1 MGFPPGLFALMNNSA
16 LLASA
21 MFERWAKGSANGFVK
36 GALIGGVIAAIL
48 AVLKGASGK
57 RQ

>member
-1 MGFPPGLFALMNNSA
+1 MGFPSGLFALVNDST

-21 MFERWAKGSANGFVK
+21 MFERWAKGSASGFVK
-36 GALIGGVIAAIL
+36 GALIGGVIAAVL